1 MYPTR
6 AMELPPAALER
17 ALETWPVARLA
28 TRGPDGRP
36 HLLPVVFARVG
47 ERLWSPVDAKP
58 KADRELA
65 RVRHVRADPRVALL
79 LDHYEDDWRRL
90 WWVRVDGRADVVR
103 RADPEADPEVAPVLA
118 ALRAKYPAYREG
130 PVLRHPPTLL
140 AIEIRRA
147 RSWCAGP
154 EALEILGLPIG
165 ERGRG

>member
-6 AMELPPAALER
+6 VVQLPPEAVER
-17 ALETWPVARLA
+17 VLGVWPVARLA
-28 TRGPDGRP
+28 TRGPGGRP

-58 KADRELA
+58 KANRELA

-90 WWVRVDGRADVVR
+90 WWIRVDGHASVVR
-103 RADPEADPEVAPVLA
+103 PGDPKADPEVAPVLA

-130 PVLRHPPTLL
+130 PILRDPPTLL
-140 AIEIRRA
+140 AIEIRRV
-147 RSWCAGP
+147 RSWRAGP
-154 EALEILGLPIG
+154 EALARLGDPF
-165 ERGRG
+165 